1 MASIM
6 PRIPSHLLPK
16 PPRKGT
22 KARARMDELM
32 SDLATLAA
40 TPGAVSALLADSLKA
55 DGLKVTVITED
66 DPRVSRRASRKP

>member
-1 MASIM
+1 
-6 PRIPSHLLPK
+6 
-16 PPRKGT
+16 
-22 KARARMDELM
+22 MDDLM

-55 DGLKVTVITED
+55 DGLTVTVITED